1 LTGPLSFCGR
11 SFSLAEV
18 ELVRGIVAEFSS
30 LGITE
35 ISRTVCELLEWKR
48 PNGGLKNLECRQ
60 MLERWCSQGLLSLPE
75 LRRTKPRGPQA
86 VRPTVRSDPQP
97 EVGGSAGQYEPLRL
111 QLLGG
116 ESGGDSALFREY
128 LDRYHYQH
136 YRVPF
141 GAHVRYL
148 VRSEHSPERVL
159 ACLLWT
165 SPAWK
170 LAERDRW
177 IGWSPEQ
184 RARNLQFIVNHS
196 RFLILPWVRV
206 KGLASKILS
215 HCARQLPA
223 DWEKR
228 YGYRPL
234 LLETLVETER
244 FRGTCYQ
251 AANWIQLGGTQ
262 GRGRMDRYHERKGT
276 AKMLFVYP
284 LCRRVQQR
292 LVAAVPPAWREPPEE
307 IRADARPATDA

>member
-1 LTGPLSFCGR
+1 M
-11 SFSLAEV
+11 AEL

-60 MLERWCSQGLLSLPE
+60 MLERLCSQGLLSLPK

-86 VRPTVRSDPQP
+86 VCRTVRSDPQP

-148 VRSEHSPERVL
+148 VRSEHSP
-159 ACLLWT
+159 
-165 SPAWK
+165 
-170 LAERDRW
+170 ERDRW

-307 IRADARPATDA
+307 MRADARPATDA